1 MHFPYAIPEGEQD
14 RMRKGTLVIIDNEP
28 FSQEC
33 LVQAIHSALPY
44 TPVTGI
50 SAPAELDHIDSIAL
64 VLMRLQA
71 QSVSAIQMA
80 SQTRAIAQYCPNTP
94 IVMLSMCMNAVTL
107 SEAIALGVRGIIP
120 VTTSFNV
127 AIAALQL
134 VLAGGTYYPYLDSED
149 LHSTLDARDPVEP
162 ILEPSEPLILPHV
175 AARHYLTVVER
186 SEGPSET
193 DAGDAGV
200 IFTAR
205 EMEVLEALQ
214 KGWSNKWIA
223 HSLRISENTIKVH
236 VQRIM
241 RKLHATNR
249 TEAVVRHRQ
258 LNGLE

>member
-1 MHFPYAIPEGEQD
+1 MHFPYATPEGEQD
-14 RMRKGTLVIIDNEP
+14 RMRKGTLVIIDTEP

-44 TPVTGI
+44 TPVMGVSTT
-50 SAPAELDHIDSIAL
+50 AELERIDNIAL
-64 VLMRLQA
+64 VLIKLQD
-71 QSVSAIQMA
+71 QSISARQLA
-80 SQTRAIAQYCPNTP
+80 TQTRAIVQHCPSSP
-94 IVMLSMCMNAVTL
+94 VVILSMCVNTVTL
-107 SEAIALGVRGIIP
+107 NETIALGVRGIIP
-120 VTTSFNV
+120 ATTSFSV

-134 VLAGGTYYPYLDSED
+134 VMAGGTYYPYLGSEY
-149 LHSTLDARDPVEP
+149 LNSTHVREAKQSIV
-162 ILEPSEPLILPHV
+162 EPSEPLTLPHA
-175 AARHYLTVVER
+175 AARPYLTVVEQA
-186 SEGPSET
+186 GNT
-193 DAGDAGV
+193 LDADAGDASV

-258 LNGLE
+258 LNGQK